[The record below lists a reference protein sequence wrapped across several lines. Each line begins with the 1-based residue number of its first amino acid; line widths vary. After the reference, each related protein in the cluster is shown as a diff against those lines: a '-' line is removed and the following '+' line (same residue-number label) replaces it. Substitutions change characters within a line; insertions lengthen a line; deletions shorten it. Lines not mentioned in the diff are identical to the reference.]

1 MFFAPDL
8 LCKRSGKFAVIW
20 TAAMKRNRLKRRD
33 FESVD
38 LIEVCSE
45 LEKLLSPSWRGQMA
59 TVQGFSLRLSAQLI
73 HGVTVVYNMKI
84 TYLYKDANKQY
95 QLLHKKN
102 YVLDPFPFDL
112 PPQSSLNKKD
122 KKQNK
127 RDINEANINFV
138 DPLFGQPLLPEAVSP
153 SLLAATQ
160 SYLDIDQPLPEV
172 DLNQIDMNRNTVQD
186 LSTIT
191 MQEPINMEFLPMPD
205 MMDNLL
211 RGEEFGQPI
220 QTVEELNMLVNENPD
235 NFLQPDL
242 QDPQS
247 VSNNE
252 KSNEEMNMNVINN
265 EEETSAKVNNN
276 EEKKASDETP
286 RDIQDEENAKEITQE
301 QQKQEQQQPEEID
314 NITIVESLN
323 LGPAPE
329 RQQRVKRI
337 KLKKLIT
344 DKETQLE
351 NNQMI
356 SNLRS
361 PVETVD
367 IEEQTQYRMH
377 LPPTEMLF
385 HYPMHWFNVNK
396 PTKDDHFNDGRSK
409 EDESDVDYLVLF
421 RDQSRYVNDS
431 DLDQVPNNT
440 DAIVNEN
447 VVDEVVN
454 AAEPQQGGVP
464 VESEKSA
471 GNEKESYDEILEKL
485 LLEDS
490 YIPEHERTKDTT
502 RNDSVLSKNTS
513 RHIGR
518 NARSSMMQNNRNI
531 SQLSLNQPQQP
542 ADETSLMKQP
552 SFNDPSFEKIN
563 LDVNMSEMLVDS
575 IINEQTI
582 IENNNEQVA
591 QAEQQ
596 DSNNHHSMERKI
608 YEEMK
613 KGNFQ
618 PEFSSLVPTTQY
630 NKLEAAKNFY
640 QLLVLA
646 KQDKVELN
654 QGGCFEEIL
663 IVPNS
668 NISR

>member
-1 MFFAPDL
+1 M
-8 LCKRSGKFAVIW
+8 G
-20 TAAMKRNRLKRRD
+20 
-33 FESVD
+33 
-38 LIEVCSE
+38 
-45 LEKLLSPSWRGQMA
+45 
-59 TVQGFSLRLSAQLI
+59 
-73 HGVTVVYNMKI
+73 
-84 TYLYKDANKQY
+84 
-95 QLLHKKN
+95 
-102 YVLDPFPFDL
+102 
-112 PPQSSLNKKD
+112 
-122 KKQNK
+122 
-127 RDINEANINFV
+127 
-138 DPLFGQPLLPEAVSP
+138 
-153 SLLAATQ
+153 
-160 SYLDIDQPLPEV
+160 
-172 DLNQIDMNRNTVQD
+172 
-186 LSTIT
+186 
-191 MQEPINMEFLPMPD
+191 
-205 MMDNLL
+205 
-211 RGEEFGQPI
+211 
-220 QTVEELNMLVNENPD
+220 
-235 NFLQPDL
+235 
-242 QDPQS
+242 
-247 VSNNE
+247 
-252 KSNEEMNMNVINN
+252 
-265 EEETSAKVNNN
+265 
-276 EEKKASDETP
+276 
-286 RDIQDEENAKEITQE
+286 
-301 QQKQEQQQPEEID
+301 
-314 NITIVESLN
+314 
-323 LGPAPE
+323 
-329 RQQRVKRI
+329 
-337 KLKKLIT
+337 
-344 DKETQLE
+344 
-351 NNQMI
+351 
-356 SNLRS
+356 
-361 PVETVD
+361 
-367 IEEQTQYRMH
+367 
-377 LPPTEMLF
+377 
-385 HYPMHWFNVNK
+385 
-396 PTKDDHFNDGRSK
+396 
-409 EDESDVDYLVLF
+409 
-421 RDQSRYVNDS
+421 
-431 DLDQVPNNT
+431 LDQVPSNT

-513 RHIGR
+513 RHVGR

-552 SFNDPSFEKIN
+552 SFNDPSFEKSN

-618 PEFSSLVPTTQY
+618 PEFSSLVPTAQY